1 MDRMLYVAM
10 NGAQQILRA
19 QTVVSNNLANAAT
32 TGFRQDLA
40 TMRSQPVI
48 GDGLPT
54 RVYAMAER
62 SGVDFTPG
70 GIETTGR
77 DLDVAL
83 KTDGYL
89 AIDDGR
95 GGEAYTR
102 AGNLRIDGGGRLMTA
117 DGHVLLG
124 ERGPIVIPPVDKLDI
139 AGDGTISILP
149 SGETNVVAL
158 DRIKLVRPAAA
169 DLMKG
174 ADGLLRSKSGAAAAA
189 DASVQ
194 LVPGALEGSNV
205 NTAHALVSMIEL
217 ARRYETQVKLMS
229 AADDAARSTDRLM
242 SLS

>member
-32 TGFRQDLA
+32 GGFRQDLA
-40 TMRSQPVI
+40 TMRSQPVL

-62 SGVDFTPG
+62 SGIDFTPG
-70 GIETTGR
+70 AIETTGR

-89 AIDDGR
+89 AIDDGQ

-124 ERGPIVIPPVDKLDI
+124 ERGAIVIPPVDKLDI

-158 DRIKLVRPAAA
+158 DRIKLVKPEPG
-169 DLMKG
+169 DLTKG
-174 ADGLLRSKSGAAAAA
+174 ADGLLRSRSGAAAAA

-205 NTAHALVSMIEL
+205 NTAQALVSMIEL
-217 ARRYETQVKLMS
+217 ARRYETQVKLMA